1 MTPFSLQQISIYDT
15 GETELFARPYF
26 ANASGTLEGYLLDA
40 WFTGNNTYDALFVDT
55 IPNQKVCKSMEDCR
69 SRHQEWRCYCGLL
82 AATPRY
88 PVGGRQMCKLDLPLR
103 DRDASLQVRGRL
115 THGGVHCAA

>member
-1 MTPFSLQQISIYDT
+1 MYDT

-55 IPNQKVCKSMEDCR
+55 IPNQKVCNSMEDCG
-69 SRHQEWRCYCGLL
+69 SGPQDHCGLP

-88 PVGGRQMCKLDLPLR
+88 PVGGRQMCKLDLP
-103 DRDASLQVRGRL
+103 
-115 THGGVHCAA
+115 T